1 MDFQYDTSIWSVSE
15 LITNIISSRSPN
27 LESPFPYSSDQT
39 ASFSTANGGQYPSSN
54 YIPPS
59 CPPAAVRCG
68 TCYRVDNI
76 GPYGSSSNDQIYGTV
91 IVEIVDACP
100 AGNAQNYCKTKVAAD
115 ERCGSNQ
122 TNSLDVDVDAYR
134 NLTLRMN
141 GGVEWDA
148 VSSNVGC
155 FREGFADGI
164 GLESTKSEDQH
175 HAGRAVPWL
184 R

>member
-1 MDFQYDTSIWSVSE
+1 MDFQYDTSIWSVPHLVTS
-15 LITNIISSRSPN
+15 IIPSRSRN
-27 LESPFPYSSDQT
+27 GKSPFSYSSDRT
-39 ASFSTANGGQYPSSN
+39 SSSSTANGGQYPSSN

-59 CPPAAVRCG
+59 CPPAAVKCG

-91 IVEIVDACP
+91 VVEIVDACP

-122 TNSLDVDVDAYR
+122 TNSLDVDVGAYR
-134 NLTLRMN
+134 NLTVGMN

-148 VSSNVGC
+148 VSLNVGC
-155 FREGFADGI
+155 FVEGLLM
-164 GLESTKSEDQH
+164 GL
-175 HAGRAVPWL
+175 A
-184 R
+184 

>member
-1 MDFQYDTSIWSVSE
+1 MDFQYDTSIWSVPPLVTS
-15 LITNIISSRSPN
+15 IIPSRSPN
-27 LESPFPYSSDQT
+27 VKSPFQFSSDQT
-39 ASFSTANGGQYPSSN
+39 SPYSTANGGQYPSSN

-59 CPPAAVRCG
+59 CPPAAVKCG

-100 AGNAQNYCKTKVAAD
+100 AGNAQNYCKTKVPAD

-122 TNSLDVDVDAYR
+122 TNSLDVDVGAYR
-134 NLTLRMN
+134 NLPLGMN

-148 VSSNVGC
+148 VSLNVGS
-155 FREGFADGI
+155 FVEGLLI
-164 GLESTKSEDQH
+164 GL
-175 HAGRAVPWL
+175 A
-184 R
+184 